1 MPQNNIRLDKNGV
14 KVVRFFMDHP
24 EREMSSEEI
33 SQSLKIDDV
42 DAGIILNSL
51 EKAGFLEGKAKG
63 LTYQYRVSGKVLATQ
78 INTNQFLGGNKDSD
92 PDDNTRYIG

>member
-1 MPQNNIRLDKNGV
+1 MPQKNIRLDKNGV

-33 SQSLKIDDV
+33 SRSLKIDEL

-51 EKAGFLEGKAKG
+51 EKAGFLEGKGKG
-63 LTYQYRVSGKVLATQ
+63 LTYQYRVSGKVIATQ
-78 INTNQFLGGNKDSD
+78 INENQNQTGGQGDDS
-92 PDDNTRYIG
+92 TRYIG

>member
-1 MPQNNIRLDKNGV
+1 MPARNIRLDKNGV

-33 SQSLKIDDV
+33 SRSLKIDEV

-51 EKAGFLEGKAKG
+51 EKAGFLEGKGKG

-78 INTNQFLGGNKDSD
+78 INTSQSQPGSSGDDS
-92 PDDNTRYIG
+92 TRYIG

>member
-1 MPQNNIRLDKNGV
+1 MPARNIRLDKNGV

-33 SQSLKIDDV
+33 SRSLEMDEL

-51 EKAGFLEGKAKG
+51 EKAGFLEGKGKG
-63 LTYQYRVSGKVLATQ
+63 LTYQYRVSGKVIATQ
-78 INTNQFLGGNKDSD
+78 INTSQDQTEGQGDDS
-92 PDDNTRYIG
+92 TRYIG